1 MDLQELVRL
10 MSTELRQNFEKR
22 VRLISHPGEIG
33 TAREE
38 ALRTMLESYLPQ
50 RCGVDTGFVID
61 SDGNESNQIDIVIF
75 DRNYSP
81 VFEIVNEKRYF
92 PCETVLAVGEVKTEV
107 NTRQL
112 EDSFEKIESV
122 KALNRAGAK
131 KMIGP
136 GAFGERLEENKHI
149 DQIFGFIFSKG
160 SMNIDTLVEKYVEQ
174 LEERERN
181 LWPNY
186 FCDYNNVNIG
196 YHGTYDQRSY
206 LGADAMGAE
215 GIYTTESEEMNF
227 GLFHAVLNWFLT
239 QASIGRPNL
248 FSYYDTESI
257 STESHYFDS
266 EYLE

>member
-1 MDLQELVRL
+1 MDLQELVQL

-22 VRLISHPGEIG
+22 TRLISHPGEMG

-38 ALRTMLESYLPQ
+38 ALRSMLRSYLPQ

-61 SDGNESNQIDIVIF
+61 SEGNESNQIDVVIY
-75 DRNYSP
+75 DQNYSP
-81 VFEIVNEKRYF
+81 VFEIVEEKRYF
-92 PCETVLAVGEVKTEV
+92 PCETVLAVGEVKTEI

-112 EDSFEKIESV
+112 KDSFEKIESV
-122 KALNRAGAK
+122 KSLNRAGAK

-136 GAFGERLEENKHI
+136 GAFGGQLEEDKYI

-160 SMNIDTLVEKYVEQ
+160 SMNIDALVEKYIEQ

-196 YHGTYDQRSY
+196 YRGTYNGRSF

-215 GIYTTESEEMNF
+215 GIYITESEDMNF
-227 GLFHAVLNWFLT
+227 GLFHAVLNWHLS

-248 FSYYDTESI
+248 FSYYNTNSI
-257 STESHYFDS
+257 STKSLDFDS
-266 EYLE
+266 KI